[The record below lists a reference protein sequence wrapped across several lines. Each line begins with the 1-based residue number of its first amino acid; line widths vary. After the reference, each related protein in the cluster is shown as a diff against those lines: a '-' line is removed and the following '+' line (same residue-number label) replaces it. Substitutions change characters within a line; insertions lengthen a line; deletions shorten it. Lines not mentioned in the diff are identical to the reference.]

1 MLTGVKKHSPMTCR
15 HGVSH
20 NLVDI

>member
-20 NLVDI
+20 NLVDL